1 MTHMGHVSRP
11 LIGLL
16 VATVAFFAVWTIALK
31 PHSSSSGGGSSGAGS
46 NQSAID
52 KAHQAVTSS
61 NNASVAHGGTVATS
75 TTQSVA
81 QATTTAPTASTPAQ
95 SGTSTTAAG
104 AKTSTGQS
112 AGATAAATAATTKD
126 RAALITHALRT
137 HKVVA
142 LLFFNP
148 RASDDQA
155 VQRELGSIPVRRGAV
170 VKLAIPLKELSDYPV
185 VTTQVPVN
193 ASPTLV
199 FIDRSRQASKL
210 IGYASTFEIAHRIDD
225 ALAVK

>member
-31 PHSSSSGGGSSGAGS
+31 PHSSSNGGGTSGAGS

-61 NNASVAHGGTVATS
+61 NNASVAHGGTVATT
-75 TTQSVA
+75 TTQSAV
-81 QATTTAPTASTPAQ
+81 QATTTAPTTSTPAQ
-95 SGTSTTAAG
+95 SGTSTTASG
-104 AKTSTGQS
+104 AKTTTGQR
-112 AGATAAATAATTKD
+112 AGATAKDTAKARAT
-126 RAALITHALRT
+126 LITHALRT
-137 HKVVA
+137 HKVVV

-148 RASDDQA
+148 RASDDRA
-155 VQRELGSIPVRRGAV
+155 VQQELGSIPVRRGAV
-170 VKLAIPLKELSDYPV
+170 VKLAVPLRDLSDYPV
-185 VTTQVPVN
+185 VTTQMQVN

-199 FIDRSRQASKL
+199 FIDRSRQASRI